1 MTKDNWQQY
10 KKYIQSLSLETI
22 KKLQKDKENKVENE
36 SHILR
41 KRGIFEQTEKELDF
55 INDEIMKR

>member
-1 MTKDNWQQY
+1 MTKENFSQY

-41 KRGIFEQTEKELDF
+41 KRGIFEQVEKELT
-55 INDEIMKR
+55 IIDEVLEKR